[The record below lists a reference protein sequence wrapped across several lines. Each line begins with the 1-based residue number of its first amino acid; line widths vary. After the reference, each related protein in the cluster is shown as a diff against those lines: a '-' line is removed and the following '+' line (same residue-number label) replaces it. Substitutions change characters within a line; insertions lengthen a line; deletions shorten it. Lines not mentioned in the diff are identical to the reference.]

1 MHVRQ
6 LTRPASAAAPLLAL
20 GLAIAGCGG
29 SSGPAAAGTS
39 GTLSGV
45 GPIKVLLGADSGHS
59 MTSLIKEWNAAHPDQ
74 KVTVVTLPQ
83 SADDQRQLMI
93 QDFQTKAGTYAVM
106 EIDAVWNAEFA
117 SHGWLTALP
126 KKQVQA
132 SGYIPATLRT
142 GDYFGKL
149 YSVPFDS
156 GAGLF
161 FGRTDLLTK
170 AGIKALPT
178 TWAQMKSDCAAVRK
192 LPGDAKMDCYA
203 GQFDK
208 YEGLTVNFA
217 EAVDSAGGQIVNDK
231 LQPTLNTTAAKTGL
245 QFLVDGFTNGM
256 FPKASITWQEDDAR
270 NDFQNGN
277 LIFMRNWA
285 YVWDLMNATD
295 GSSKVAGKFAVG
307 QIPGLSGP
315 GKPTLGQNNLA
326 VSAYAKHQKTA
337 LSFLSWFNDKA
348 HSATLMKSGYID
360 ASGYTA
366 NWQDPALLQA
376 IPYAKAQ
383 ATAMANSQARP
394 AFVQYGDATAAI
406 QDDVYAAI
414 TGRMSVGAALSDLQ
428 KKLTTIV
435 NQTR

>member
-1 MHVRQ
+1 MHLRQ
-6 LTRPASAAAPLLAL
+6 LTRPASAAVPLLAL
-20 GLAIAGCGG
+20 VL
-29 SSGPAAAGTS
+29 AAAGCSSSSSPSAGPSAPT
-39 GTLSGV
+39 GV
-45 GPIKVLLGADSGHS
+45 GPIKVLLGADSGNS
-59 MTSLIKEWNAAHPDQ
+59 MTNLINAWNTAHPDQ

-93 QDFQTKAGTYAVM
+93 QDFQTKAGTYGVI
-106 EIDAVWNAEFA
+106 EIDAIWNTEFA

-126 KKQVQA
+126 ADKINA
-132 SGYIPATLRT
+132 SAYIPATLAT
-142 GDYFGKL
+142 GDYFGKT

-161 FGRTDLLTK
+161 FGRTDLLNK

-178 TWAQMKSDCAAVRK
+178 TWAQMASDCAAVRK
-192 LPGDAKMDCYA
+192 LPGDAKLDCYA

-217 EAVDSAGGQIVNDK
+217 EAVDSAGGQIVNSK
-231 LQPTLNTTAAKTGL
+231 LLPTLNTSAAKAGL
-245 QFLVDGFTNGM
+245 NFLVDGFKNGM
-256 FPKASITWQEDDAR
+256 MPKASVTWEEDDAR
-270 NDFQNGN
+270 NDFQKGN

-307 QIPGLSGP
+307 QIPGLNGP

-326 VSAYAKHQKTA
+326 VSKFAKNQKTA
-337 LSFLSWFNDKA
+337 LSFLEWFNDQKN
-348 HSATLMKSGYID
+348 SATLMKSGYID

-366 NWQDPALLQA
+366 NWKDPALLNA
-376 IPYAKAQ
+376 IPYAQAQ
-383 ATAMANSQARP
+383 ATAMADSQARP
-394 AFVQYGDATAAI
+394 EFVQYGDATAAI

-414 TGRMSVGAALSDLQ
+414 TGKMSVDAALSDLET
-428 KKLTTIV
+428 KLTTIV
-435 NQTR
+435 NQTK